1 VQYLHTGLPN
11 NVCSTVRR
19 ATTGGGMRFGPG
31 WAAIAT
37 TAAALATATVAT
49 AAVTATMA
57 AAAPAAAAP
66 APGARPAAGWR
77 VEKALRGLDVQAV
90 GASGARNAWLLG
102 LVPDPEPTFVT
113 QRWNGRRWAPVPL
126 PARLHGV
133 IGPWALF
140 SGIYTTSA
148 RNTWFFPVL
157 PDRLVPVQY
166 ALRWNGSAWRT
177 SRVTAGP
184 DTVLDAAVFGARDV
198 WAFGESGGS
207 FPDYGPAVVRRWN
220 GRTWRTV
227 TVPVGTPV
235 TVDPV
240 APGDI
245 WALGVSKAT
254 VHQSRQVM
262 IAMHWNG
269 KAWSAP
275 RLPAFRPARKG
286 YPWVATAI
294 WAAGPRNAWVAET
307 PAVSQQTGLGPAGLI
322 LLHWNGSRWATLV
335 RSRTVGGA
343 SGLAPDGHGGFWLI
357 AAGRG
362 STGASDLVDY
372 RHGRLTSQPAPAPKG
387 YADLVSGIAAIP
399 GTRSLWAAATLIP
412 VGTGTQKAAILR
424 YDP

>member
-1 VQYLHTGLPN
+1 
-11 NVCSTVRR
+11 
-19 ATTGGGMRFGPG
+19 MRFGPG
-31 WAAIAT
+31 WAASAAAAALVTATATAALTGT
-37 TAAALATATVAT
+37 TAAT
-49 AAVTATMA
+49 
-57 AAAPAAAAP
+57 AAPAKSGP
-66 APGARPAAGWR
+66 AHPAAGWR

-90 GASGARNAWLLG
+90 TASGAGNAWLLG

-148 RNTWFFPVL
+148 TDTWFFPVL
-157 PDRLVPVQY
+157 PDHLVPVQY
-166 ALRWNGSAWRT
+166 ALRWNGSAWLT
-177 SRVTAGP
+177 SKVTKGP
-184 DTVLDAAVFGARDV
+184 DTVLDAAVFSARDA
-198 WAFGESGGS
+198 WAFGEAGGS

-220 GRTWRTV
+220 GKTWRTA

-235 TVDPV
+235 TIDPI

-254 VHQSRQVM
+254 VHKARQAM

-269 KAWSAP
+269 RAWSAP
-275 RLPAFRPARKG
+275 RLPAFRPVTAG
-286 YPWVATAI
+286 HPWVATAI

-307 PAVSQQTGLGPAGLI
+307 PAVSQQTGFGPAGVI
-322 LLHWNGSRWATLV
+322 LLHWNGARWATAA

-343 SGLAPDGHGGFWLI
+343 SGLAPDGHGGLWLI

-362 STGASDLVDY
+362 SASDLVDY
-372 RHGRLTSQPAPAPKG
+372 RHGRFTSRPAPAPKG
-387 YADLVSGIAAIP
+387 YTDLVSGIAAIP
-399 GTRSLWAAATLIP
+399 GTGSLWAAATLIP
-412 VGTGTQKAAILR
+412 LGTDTQQAAILR